1 MPHARVKTLEAS
13 FPTLVLEGR
22 ACLRRRRTQASGGSN
37 SMVPAPGW
45 AERVACLG
53 AAAGSGAADAGTDS
67 AVAGSGA
74 AASGASDAAV
84 AAAAD
89 SGAGSG
95 NASGMGLAGAGLLI
109 SFSSWCCDVIV
120 KHFCVRQIEDTGRHT
135 WVLFGTPPTM
145 NQAATDT
152 RMIRSRAN
160 KNEAACTSDSG

>member
-45 AERVACLG
+45 ADRVACLG
-53 AAAGSGAADAGTDS
+53 AAAAAGADS
-67 AVAGSGA
+67 VVAGSGA

-84 AAAAD
+84 AEAAD

-109 SFSSWCCDVIV
+109 VI
-120 KHFCVRQIEDTGRHT
+120 
-135 WVLFGTPPTM
+135 
-145 NQAATDT
+145 
-152 RMIRSRAN
+152 
-160 KNEAACTSDSG
+160 